1 MSLDLPL
8 FGGLYLGYSLG
19 GHDHKEGQVIQ
30 LMFLHVVFGRLKIE
44 SNNWG

>member
-1 MSLDLPL
+1 MLSLDLPL
-8 FGGLYLGYSLG
+8 FAGILGYSLG

-44 SNNWG
+44 S